1 MATQPSP
8 PLPSPGHGHG
18 LSPPQVA
25 SPLGLFKLDKPAYST
40 PPPAE
45 NTPANNVC
53 RMIDYRGAKVAAFT
67 VDGREVICLPQAF
80 DLFLKH
86 LVGGL
91 HTVYTKL
98 KRLDI
103 TPVVC
108 NVEQVR
114 ILRGLGAIQP
124 GVNRCKLL
132 SKEEFDV
139 LYEDCTNSSSRPG
152 RPPKRAQPPLMPP
165 LIHDHKKLHL
175 ENGDFDFTGHTP
187 IAFQRFSPLGSKSSD
202 LKAVS
207 GDKTSSLVSSSGLL
221 AIPRTI
227 PTSGDK
233 NHFLPNGLDHPV
245 STTIAGLPFM
255 LHAAGAIPH
264 STAFLNVPHS
274 LAAVSTQSRLPVE
287 SSASVI
293 KFDRNA
299 AENEQL
305 SPNSTT
311 ANGATKDKLS
321 PSREKTSSTSQ
332 DEGSKVK
339 EEGTVG
345 TTQNGFHLPASS
357 SVHASQSGIHGNLVM
372 SNAMLGLTPPGIV
385 PPAGEGV
392 AASGVEGSAES
403 LKERLTT
410 DRNSLESPDS
420 HSEGHPSMQSLVGMA
435 PFLPENISSTE
446 TLLTNIQ
453 GLLKVAADN
462 ARQQEKQVTMEKA
475 ELKMEL
481 LRERELREA
490 LEKQLGEEQR
500 SRAVLQ
506 KRLKKEKKAK
516 RKMLEQLEQEQR
528 RRIQAEDG
536 VKQTSSDSLRV
547 LNESLSQ
554 ELEVE
559 RNARTDAERKL
570 QDAQLYFKNLSS
582 WSSLVSSSE

>member
-8 PLPSPGHGHG
+8 PLPSPGHG
-18 LSPPQVA
+18 LSPPPVA

-53 RMIDYRGAKVAAFT
+53 RMIDYRGAKVAAFA

-132 SKEEFDV
+132 SKEEFDI

-165 LIHDHKKLHL
+165 LIHDHKKMHL

-187 IAFQRFSPLGSKSSD
+187 ID
-202 LKAVS
+202 
-207 GDKTSSLVSSSGLL
+207 
-221 AIPRTI
+221 
-227 PTSGDK
+227 
-233 NHFLPNGLDHPV
+233 
-245 STTIAGLPFM
+245 
-255 LHAAGAIPH
+255 
-264 STAFLNVPHS
+264 
-274 LAAVSTQSRLPVE
+274 
-287 SSASVI
+287 
-293 KFDRNA
+293 
-299 AENEQL
+299 
-305 SPNSTT
+305 
-311 ANGATKDKLS
+311 
-321 PSREKTSSTSQ
+321 
-332 DEGSKVK
+332 
-339 EEGTVG
+339 
-345 TTQNGFHLPASS
+345 
-357 SVHASQSGIHGNLVM
+357 
-372 SNAMLGLTPPGIV
+372 
-385 PPAGEGV
+385 
-392 AASGVEGSAES
+392 
-403 LKERLTT
+403 
-410 DRNSLESPDS
+410 SLESPDS
-420 HSEGHPSMQSLVGMA
+420 HSEGNPPLQSLVGMA

-462 ARQQEKQVTMEKA
+462 ARQQEKQVSMEKA

>member
-1 MATQPSP
+1 MAVQPSP
-8 PLPSPGHGHG
+8 PLPSPGHG

-152 RPPKRAQPPLMPP
+152 RPPKRAHPSLMPP
-165 LIHDHKKLHL
+165 LIHDHKKMHL

-245 STTIAGLPFM
+245 STTMAGFPLM

-274 LAAVSTQSRLPVE
+274 LAAVYTQSRLPE
-287 SSASVI
+287 ASPSVI

-299 AENEQL
+299 AESEQL

-311 ANGATKDKLS
+311 ANGALTKDKLS
-321 PSREKTSSTSQ
+321 PSREKTSATSQ

-357 SVHASQSGIHGNLVM
+357 SVHACQSGLHGNLVM
-372 SNAMLGLTPPGIV
+372 SNAMLGLTPAGIV
-385 PPAGEGV
+385 PPVTEGV
-392 AASGVEGSAES
+392 AASGGLEGSAES
-403 LKERLTT
+403 LRERLTT
-410 DRNSLESPDS
+410 ERSSLESPDS
-420 HSEGHPSMQSLVGMA
+420 HSEGNPPLQSLVGMA
-435 PFLPENISSTE
+435 PFLSENISSTE
-446 TLLTNIQ
+446 TILTNIM
-453 GLLKVAADN
+453 GLIKVAADN
-462 ARQQEKQVTMEKA
+462 ARQQEKQFNMEKG

-536 VKQTSSDSLRV
+536 IKQTSSDSLRV

-570 QDAQLYFKNLSS
+570 QDARLYFKNSVLFNT
-582 WSSLVSSSE
+582 

>member
-1 MATQPSP
+1 MAVQPSP
-8 PLPSPGHGHG
+8 PLPSPGHG

-152 RPPKRAQPPLMPP
+152 RPPKRAHPSLMPP
-165 LIHDHKKLHL
+165 LIHDHKKMHL

-187 IAFQRFSPLGSKSSD
+187 I
-202 LKAVS
+202 
-207 GDKTSSLVSSSGLL
+207 
-221 AIPRTI
+221 
-227 PTSGDK
+227 
-233 NHFLPNGLDHPV
+233 
-245 STTIAGLPFM
+245 
-255 LHAAGAIPH
+255 
-264 STAFLNVPHS
+264 
-274 LAAVSTQSRLPVE
+274 
-287 SSASVI
+287 
-293 KFDRNA
+293 
-299 AENEQL
+299 
-305 SPNSTT
+305 
-311 ANGATKDKLS
+311 
-321 PSREKTSSTSQ
+321 
-332 DEGSKVK
+332 
-339 EEGTVG
+339 G

-357 SVHASQSGIHGNLVM
+357 SVHACQSGLHGNLVM
-372 SNAMLGLTPPGIV
+372 SNAMLGLTPAGIV
-385 PPAGEGV
+385 PPVTEGV
-392 AASGVEGSAES
+392 AASGGLEGSAES
-403 LKERLTT
+403 LRERLTT
-410 DRNSLESPDS
+410 ERSSLESPDS
-420 HSEGHPSMQSLVGMA
+420 HSEGNPPLQSLVGMA
-435 PFLPENISSTE
+435 PFLSENISSTE
-446 TLLTNIQ
+446 TILTNIM
-453 GLLKVAADN
+453 GLIKVAADN
-462 ARQQEKQVTMEKA
+462 ARQQEKQFNMEKG

-536 VKQTSSDSLRV
+536 IKQTSSDSLRV

>member
-8 PLPSPGHGHG
+8 PLPSPGHG
-18 LSPPQVA
+18 LSPPPVA

-132 SKEEFDV
+132 SKEEFDI

-165 LIHDHKKLHL
+165 LIHDHKKMHL

-233 NHFLPNGLDHPV
+233 NHFLPNGLSDHPV

-274 LAAVSTQSRLPVE
+274 LAAVSTQSRLPE

-293 KFDRNA
+293 KFDRNG
-299 AENEQL
+299 AESEQL

-311 ANGATKDKLS
+311 ANSATKEKMS

-332 DEGSKVK
+332 DEGSKGK
-339 EEGTVG
+339 EEGTV
-345 TTQNGFHLPASS
+345 
-357 SVHASQSGIHGNLVM
+357 
-372 SNAMLGLTPPGIV
+372 
-385 PPAGEGV
+385 
-392 AASGVEGSAES
+392 
-403 LKERLTT
+403 
-410 DRNSLESPDS
+410 DSLESPDS
-420 HSEGHPSMQSLVGMA
+420 HSEGNPPLQSLVGMA

-462 ARQQEKQVTMEKA
+462 ARQQEKQVSMEKA

>member
-8 PLPSPGHGHG
+8 PLPSPGHG
-18 LSPPQVA
+18 LSPPPVA

-53 RMIDYRGAKVAAFT
+53 RMIDYRGAKVAAFA

-132 SKEEFDV
+132 SKEEFDI

-165 LIHDHKKLHL
+165 LIHDHKKMHL

-187 IAFQRFSPLGSKSSD
+187 I
-202 LKAVS
+202 
-207 GDKTSSLVSSSGLL
+207 
-221 AIPRTI
+221 
-227 PTSGDK
+227 
-233 NHFLPNGLDHPV
+233 
-245 STTIAGLPFM
+245 
-255 LHAAGAIPH
+255 
-264 STAFLNVPHS
+264 
-274 LAAVSTQSRLPVE
+274 
-287 SSASVI
+287 
-293 KFDRNA
+293 
-299 AENEQL
+299 
-305 SPNSTT
+305 
-311 ANGATKDKLS
+311 
-321 PSREKTSSTSQ
+321 
-332 DEGSKVK
+332 
-339 EEGTVG
+339 G

-357 SVHASQSGIHGNLVM
+357 SVHASHSGLHGNLVM
-372 SNAMLGLTPPGIV
+372 SNAMLGLTPAGIV
-385 PPAGEGV
+385 PPASASEGV
-392 AASGVEGSAES
+392 AASGVEGSSAEA

-420 HSEGHPSMQSLVGMA
+420 HSEGNPPLQSLVGMA

-462 ARQQEKQVTMEKA
+462 ARQQEKQVSMEKA